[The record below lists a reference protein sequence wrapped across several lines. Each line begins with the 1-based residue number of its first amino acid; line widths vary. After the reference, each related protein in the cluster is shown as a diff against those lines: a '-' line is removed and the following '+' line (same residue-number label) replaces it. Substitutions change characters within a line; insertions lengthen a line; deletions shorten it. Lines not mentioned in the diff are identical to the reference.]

1 MTDGATATKRGV
13 LGRAGG
19 RVARTRVRGVRV
31 DVTAVVV
38 VVVVVTACSVSRI
51 GRSSNLDVTRQC
63 IASTTSAVV
72 MGVLVVG
79 DQLADCLRGLK
90 VLLVRVGG

>member
-1 MTDGATATKRGV
+1 MADGATATKRGV
-13 LGRAGG
+13 LGRTGG

-31 DVTAVVV
+31 DVTA

>member
-1 MTDGATATKRGV
+1 MADGATATKRGV

-38 VVVVVTACSVSRI
+38 VVVTACSVNRI

>member
-1 MTDGATATKRGV
+1 MADGATATKRGV

-31 DVTAVVV
+31 DVTAV